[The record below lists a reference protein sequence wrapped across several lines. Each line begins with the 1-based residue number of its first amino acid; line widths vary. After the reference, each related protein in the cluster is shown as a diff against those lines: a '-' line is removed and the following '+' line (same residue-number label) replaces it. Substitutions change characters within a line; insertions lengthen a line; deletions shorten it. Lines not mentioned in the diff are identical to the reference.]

1 MDFAQALQQAEKI
14 ASGGYTPDELQEFL
28 SFMDTAAPG
37 EIEEILAVYQTALD
51 TQPAWQL
58 HVNPDFMDRLAALRP
73 AEQDHPVEHDL
84 TTEKKIP
91 AESRSIIPVWARWSA
106 AAVLILL
113 AGSIWFL
120 TRNTP
125 VQPQL
130 VEISPVAPENDALP
144 GSNKAILTLAGGQQL
159 ILDSVQQGNL
169 AMQGNAQI
177 SKTNNGSLIYHS
189 TGSPSNTATIYNKL
203 TTPRGGQYQL
213 TLPDGTQVWLNAA
226 SSITYPTAFTGKERK
241 VRVTGE
247 AYFEVAKNA
256 DMPFLV
262 EENDLTIKVLG
273 TRFDISGYD
282 NEPVRKTVLVEGSVN
297 VLYQKTATHLDP
309 GMQAQVNRKAAT
321 DNHMPALSV
330 SPANIEQTLAWKN
343 GFFAFTNADLPALM
357 RQIARW
363 YDVDVTYEGT
373 IPKDA
378 FEFNGKIGRTLT
390 LDQVLKLLTKT
401 RVHYTIGGRQLTIR
415 P

>member
-1 MDFAQALQQAEKI
+1 M
-14 ASGGYTPDELQEFL
+14 
-28 SFMDTAAPG
+28 
-37 EIEEILAVYQTALD
+37 
-51 TQPAWQL
+51 
-58 HVNPDFMDRLAALRP
+58 
-73 AEQDHPVEHDL
+73 AEQDL
-84 TTEKKIP
+84 P
-91 AESRSIIPVWARWSA
+91 AEKTSPSRSIIPVWARWTA

-113 AGSIWFL
+113 GGSIWFL

-125 VQPQL
+125 VQPY
-130 VEISPVAPENDALP
+130 VIVTNPDSPKNDALP
-144 GSNKAILTLAGGQQL
+144 GGNKAILTLADGRQL
-159 ILDSVQQGNL
+159 VLDSAQQGAL
-169 AMQGNAQI
+169 VMQGNARV
-177 SKTNNGSLIYHS
+177 SKTDNGKLVYNSV
-189 TGSPSNTATIYNKL
+189 GAPSNIVTAYNTL

-241 VRVTGE
+241 VKITGE

-256 DMPFLV
+256 DQPFLV
-262 EENDLTIKVLG
+262 EENDLATKVLG
-273 TRFDISGYD
+273 TRFDVNGYD

-297 VLYQKTATHLDP
+297 VLYKEKATHLEP
-309 GMQAQVNRKAAT
+309 GMQAQVNRKTAT
-321 DNHMPALSV
+321 DNRIPALTIA
-330 SPANIEQTLAWKN
+330 PANIEQTLAWKN
-343 GFFAFTNADLPALM
+343 GFFAFTNADLPAVM

-378 FEFNGKIGRTLT
+378 FEFNGKIGRMLT

-401 RVHYTIGGRQLTIR
+401 RVHYTIEGRRLTIR